1 MIGPIIAISPA
12 CEPMRKNVL
21 LAAVVALTVAGCG
34 LVYKQP
40 IYQGNLM
47 DKAAVDQ
54 LQAGMTKDQVQ
65 ALLGSPSIA
74 DPFHHDRWDYTSTE
88 RTDRLGHTEVRNFT
102 VFFANDAVTRWEG
115 DYFPEQDK
123 ELSLRMGR
131 FGNLAKD
138 DKKKGGGG

>member
-1 MIGPIIAISPA
+1 
-12 CEPMRKNVL
+12 MRKNVL
-21 LAAVVALTVAGCG
+21 LAAAMALTVAGCG
-34 LVYKQP
+34 VIYRQP

-54 LQAGMTKDQVQ
+54 LAAGMTKDQVQ

-74 DPFHHDRWDYTSTE
+74 DPFHHDRWDYTSSE
-88 RTDRLGHTEVRNFT
+88 QVKRVGKPDVRNFT
-102 VFFANDAVTRWEG
+102 VYFENNAVTRWEG

-123 ELSLRMGR
+123 ELAQRMGR

-138 DKKKGGGG
+138 KKKKGGG

>member
-1 MIGPIIAISPA
+1 
-12 CEPMRKNVL
+12 MRKTAL
-21 LAAVVALTVAGCG
+21 LAAAMAFTVAGCG
-34 LVYKQP
+34 IVYKQP

-88 RTDRLGHTEVRNFT
+88 RTDRAGHTQVRNFT
-102 VFFANDAVTRWEG
+102 VFFENGAVSRWEG
-115 DYFPEQDK
+115 DYFPEQDAA
-123 ELSLRMGR
+123 LSLKMGR

-138 DKKKGGGG
+138 DKKKAR

>member
-12 CEPMRKNVL
+12 CEPMRKTAL
-21 LAAVVALTVAGCG
+21 LAIAIAALTVAGCG
-34 LVYKQP
+34 IVYKQP

-47 DKAAVDQ
+47 EKAAVDQ

-88 RTDRLGHTEVRNFT
+88 RTDRLGHTEVRNFV
-102 VFFANDAVTRWEG
+102 VFFENDAVSRWEG

-123 ELSLRMGR
+123 ALSAKMGR
-131 FGNLAKD
+131 YGNLAKD
-138 DKKKGGGG
+138 KKKKGGG

>member
-1 MIGPIIAISPA
+1 MIGPIIANSPA
-12 CEPMRKNVL
+12 REPMRKNVL

-123 ELSLRMGR
+123 ELSQRMGR
-131 FGNLAKD
+131 YGNLKKD
-138 DKKKGGGG
+138 DKKKGGG

>member
-1 MIGPIIAISPA
+1 
-12 CEPMRKNVL
+12 MRKTAL
-21 LAAVVALTVAGCG
+21 LAAAMALTVAGCG
-34 LVYKQP
+34 VIYRQP

-88 RTDRLGHTEVRNFT
+88 QVKRVGKPEVRNFT
-102 VFFANDAVTRWEG
+102 VYFDNGAVTRWEG
-115 DYFPEQDK
+115 DYFPEQDN
-123 ELSLRMGR
+123 ELAQRMAR

-138 DKKKGGGG
+138 KKKKGGG

>member
-1 MIGPIIAISPA
+1 
-12 CEPMRKNVL
+12 MRKTAL
-21 LAAVVALTVAGCG
+21 LAATVMALTVAGCG
-34 LVYKQP
+34 VIYRQP

-88 RTDRLGHTEVRNFT
+88 QVKRVGKPEVRNFT
-102 VFFANDAVTRWEG
+102 VYFENGAVARWEG
-115 DYFPEQDK
+115 DYFPEQDN
-123 ELSLRMGR
+123 ELAQRMAR

-138 DKKKGGGG
+138 KKKKDGG